1 MTQAELWQL
10 QLMAV
15 SNTSGALTGTLTIVF
30 AYLVA
35 AYFVG
40 ARLSRFQAALI
51 SAVFVIGAGLGT
63 FLAMVEF
70 RRAAFFMDQ
79 LGQQFGVPSISPN
92 ALVIP
97 LFGVVLAMVIPAS
110 VFFMYQ
116 IRRSPRL
123 GANT

>member
-15 SNTSGALTGTLTIVF
+15 SNTVSGLTGTLTIVF

-40 ARLSRFQAALI
+40 ARLSRFQASMI
-51 SAVFVIGAGLGT
+51 SAVFVLGAGLST

-79 LGQQFGVPSISPN
+79 LVREFGVRSISPN
-92 ALVIP
+92 AFMIP
-97 LFGVVLAMVIPAS
+97 LLAIVLAMVIPAS

-116 IRRSPRL
+116 IRRFPRL